1 MYRVSVL
8 ILITMLC
15 LYGGHS
21 TFSGIYCD
29 GLKKNKVIPINVAGI
44 ELEVELAITP
54 EEVALGLMYRNKLED
69 NEGMLFA
76 FSKERFLSFWMK
88 NTPTPLSIAFI
99 KGDGKI
105 IQIESMKPY
114 SLDNHVSKEKVMYA
128 LEMKNGWFKMH
139 NVKEGDMVK
148 IPPIMNGKGKD

>member
-8 ILITMLC
+8 ILIIMLC
-15 LYGGHS
+15 IYGGHS

-29 GLKKNKVIPINVAGI
+29 GLKKNKVVPINVAGI

-54 EEVALGLMYRNKLED
+54 EELALGLMHRKKLEN

-76 FSKERFLSFWMK
+76 FPKERFLSFWMK
-88 NTPTPLSIAFI
+88 NTSIPLSIAFI
-99 KGDGKI
+99 KGNGRI

-114 SLDNHVSKEKVMYA
+114 SLDTHISKEKVMYA
-128 LEMKNGWFKMH
+128 LEMNDGWFKMH
-139 NVKEGDMVK
+139 NVKEGDIIK
-148 IPPIMNGKGKD
+148 IPSILNGKGKD